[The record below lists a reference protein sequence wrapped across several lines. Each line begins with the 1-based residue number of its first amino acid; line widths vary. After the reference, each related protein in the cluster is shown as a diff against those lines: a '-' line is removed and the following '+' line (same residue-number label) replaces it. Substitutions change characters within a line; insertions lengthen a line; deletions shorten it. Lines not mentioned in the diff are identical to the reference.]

1 MIYTQIKKEQ
11 ILNTDIKNLWDF
23 MSSPKNLSRITPK
36 SMLFKITS
44 KNKNDKIYPG
54 MIISYKVAPLLNIP
68 ITWVTE
74 ITHVKENKYFVDEQR
89 IGPYKI
95 WHHEHIFKPLDDKK
109 ILVTD
114 IITYVPPFG
123 FIGKILNKIL
133 IKKKVE
139 GIFDYRERILEDMFN
154 K

>member
-1 MIYTQIKKEQ
+1 MSYTQIKKEQ

-44 KNKNDKIYPG
+44 NNKNDNIYPG

-68 ITWVTE
+68 ITWMTE

-139 GIFDYRERILEDMFN
+139 DIFDYRERILEDIFN

>member
-1 MIYTQIKKEQ
+1 MSYTQIKKEQ

-44 KNKNDKIYPG
+44 NNKNDKIYPG

-133 IKKKVE
+133 IKNKVE
-139 GIFDYRERILEDMFN
+139 DIFDYRERILEDIFN

>member
-1 MIYTQIKKEQ
+1 MSYTQIKKEQ

-44 KNKNDKIYPG
+44 NNKNDKIYPG

-139 GIFDYRERILEDMFN
+139 DIFDYRERILEDMFN

>member
-1 MIYTQIKKEQ
+1 MSYTQIKKEQ

-44 KNKNDKIYPG
+44 NNKNDNIYPG

-68 ITWVTE
+68 ITWMTE

-133 IKKKVE
+133 IKKKV
-139 GIFDYRERILEDMFN
+139 
-154 K
+154 

>member
-1 MIYTQIKKEQ
+1 MSYTQIKKEQ

-44 KNKNDKIYPG
+44 NNKNDKIYPG

-133 IKKKVE
+133 IKNKVE
-139 GIFDYRERILEDMFN
+139 DIFDYRERILEDMFN

>member
-1 MIYTQIKKEQ
+1 MSYTQIKKEQ

-44 KNKNDKIYPG
+44 NNKNDKIYPG
-54 MIISYKVAPLLNIP
+54 MIISYKVAPLFNIP

-139 GIFDYRERILEDMFN
+139 DIFDYRERILEDIFN

>member
-1 MIYTQIKKEQ
+1 MSYTQIKKEQ

-44 KNKNDKIYPG
+44 NNKNDNIYPG

-68 ITWVTE
+68 ITWMTE

-95 WHHEHIFKPLDDKK
+95 WHHEHILEEQKNGVLM
-109 ILVTD
+109 TD

-123 FIGKILNKIL
+123 LIGSVMNILFIKNKVN
-133 IKKKVE
+133 K
-139 GIFDYRERILEDMFN
+139 IFDYRNQILNKLFN
-154 K
+154 

>member
-1 MIYTQIKKEQ
+1 MSYTQIKKEQ

-44 KNKNDKIYPG
+44 NNQNDKIYPG
-54 MIISYKVAPLLNIP
+54 MIISYKVAPLFNIP

-139 GIFDYRERILEDMFN
+139 DIFDYRERILEDMFN

>member
-1 MIYTQIKKEQ
+1 MSYTQIKKEQ

-44 KNKNDKIYPG
+44 NNKNDNIYPG
-54 MIISYKVAPLLNIP
+54 MIISYKVSPLFNIP

-95 WHHEHIFKPLDDKK
+95 WHHEHIFKPIDDKK

-139 GIFDYRERILEDMFN
+139 DIFDYRERILEDMFN

>member
-1 MIYTQIKKEQ
+1 MSYTQIKKEQ

-44 KNKNDKIYPG
+44 NNKNDNIYPG

-68 ITWVTE
+68 ITWMTE

-139 GIFDYRERILEDMFN
+139 NIFEYRERILEDMFN

>member
-1 MIYTQIKKEQ
+1 MSYTQIKKEQ

-44 KNKNDKIYPG
+44 NNKNDNIYPG

-139 GIFDYRERILEDMFN
+139 DIFDYRERILEDIFN